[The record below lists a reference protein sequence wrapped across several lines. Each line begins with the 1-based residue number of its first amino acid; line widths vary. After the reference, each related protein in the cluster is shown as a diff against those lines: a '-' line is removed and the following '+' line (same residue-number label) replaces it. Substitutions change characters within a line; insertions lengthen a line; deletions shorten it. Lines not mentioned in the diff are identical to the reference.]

1 MLKKRILASS
11 MASVMALSGVSV
23 AAFADTKDYGEAVT
37 KAELEEYIKSFDKF
51 LETDIEDYGSTQ
63 GEHFQD
69 AIDHAQ
75 MVIDEEDSKA
85 ADYTAAYQMVKAV
98 YEKLEMKSKADL
110 QGLLKEWQSVY
121 DTNNIMNED
130 LQDNI
135 YSEDSYSEFSVAYDD
150 ADRYV
155 DSGDS
160 RIITDAYF
168 DLKEAADNLEKLDS
182 VTKAEFR
189 AALKAYE
196 GLVESERDY
205 ETWRRGKV
213 SVNFTSDSQPDDT
226 ATWKD
231 NRKKLADADYVAY
244 GDLYIILCG
253 ASDVDIAGVK
263 MDNKTTWLPVGSEA
277 TAADFI
283 AKKYKDF
290 DAIKASRETTDPDIV
305 LAYNAA
311 VEAVSVFKSWTED
324 NTKRSTKAGI
334 ATLLKEYHND
344 LLDEFCYDGSTL
356 LIDLIVANINL
367 FTDASFATVA
377 YDPDAKVLKAP
388 KPVFACVKDGFVQD
402 ENDFFET
409 EAAATAALDSSR
421 NEKVQKISANTDILK
436 YVPFDVADVT
446 AAASAIPDETTAQ
459 GAYNTAVTDYNTAA
473 AALKT
478 AVDGILA
485 ESTIN
490 DITVTAGG
498 AGATVADAC
507 VLDATKG
514 TNGVV
519 ATPAFS
525 YDNAGVE
532 VKVAA
537 TSNKYYKLKSA
548 DYTDGGTLAAY
559 TGKLDAVITALATFT
574 TEKGNMEA
582 AKANLDKAQE
592 GADLIVAYG
601 DLETALNN
609 YDTYSA
615 TPFNA
620 VAAEGI
626 MTGGLD
632 TWGNISQYKGSA
644 AEWTLIYRKVLY
656 ALNDIFPEPDDT
668 YTLKQLKTLI
678 DDCYDLADKTGDSSL
693 FAAPHA
699 DLVDIRKEALEWYT
713 AARKTKGYKEGDKI
727 SVPGN
732 KWNNKNATKVY
743 NDLKKKYDALNKWLT
758 DFKYSYGDIQA
769 TIAEV
774 AQAIEDKKI
783 TATDDVKKYLTET
796 AYGLST
802 LEATEIKDSTF
813 VTGGEDINQPFDEER
828 VLDVNNRLKTNN
840 KVMKIK
846 PSDAEKALLKN
857 YENLLK
863 AYDAAK
869 GGSGDV
875 KDFDFD
881 GDGKFSLGDVS
892 AALDAY
898 LADSKDTKYD
908 YDGNGTFELAD
919 VSKML
924 DAYLAL

>member
-23 AAFADTKDYGEAVT
+23 AAFADTKDYGEAVS

-51 LETDIEDYGSTQ
+51 LDTDIEDYGSTQ

-75 MVIDEEDSKA
+75 MVVDDDESKA

-135 YSEDSYSEFSVAYDD
+135 YSEDSYSEFAVAYDD

-155 DSGDS
+155 DSEDS
-160 RIITDAYF
+160 RIITDSYF
-168 DLKEAADNLEKLDS
+168 DLKEAAENLEKLDS

-189 AALKAYE
+189 TALKAYE
-196 GLVESERDY
+196 GLVESERDF

-226 ATWKD
+226 ADWKD

-244 GDLYIILCG
+244 GDLYTILCG
-253 ASDVDIAGVK
+253 ASDVAIAGVK
-263 MDNKTTWLPVGSEA
+263 MDNATTWLPVGSEGNV
-277 TAADFI
+277 ADFI

-305 LAYNAA
+305 LAYTAA
-311 VEAVSVFKSWTED
+311 VEAVSVFKSWQED

-334 ATLLKEYHND
+334 ATLLREYHND

-356 LIDLIVANINL
+356 LIDDIVGEINN
-367 FTDASFATVA
+367 FSDASFAGVA
-377 YDPDAKVLKAP
+377 YDSDAKVLKAP
-388 KPVFACVKDGFVQD
+388 KPIYACVKDGFVTD
-402 ENDFFET
+402 ENDFFEV
-409 EAAATAALDSSR
+409 EADATSALASG
-421 NEKVQKISANTDILK
+421 EKVQKISANTDILK
-436 YVPFDVADVT
+436 YVPFDVSDVT
-446 AAASAIPDETTAQ
+446 TAKGNIPSLSSAQTAYDSAAK
-459 GAYNTAVTDYNTAA
+459 
-473 AALKT
+473 ALKDAMD
-478 AVDGILA
+478 AVPA
-485 ESTIN
+485 ESSIN
-490 DITVTAGG
+490 DLTDTSVTGKG
-498 AGATVADAC
+498 PADGC
-507 VLDATKG
+507 ELDKTKG
-514 TNGVV
+514 DNGV
-519 ATPAFS
+519 
-525 YDNAGVE
+525 

-537 TSNKYYKLKSA
+537 FTYDDSGEVSVAAKNYNYWKTKTGWTSATTLGA
-548 DYTDGGTLAAY
+548 YTTKVDDVITKLAAF
-559 TGKLDAVITALATFT
+559 KTASDNLS
-574 TEKGNMEA
+574 K
-582 AKANLDKAQE
+582 AKEGANLA
-592 GADLIVAYG
+592 VAYA

-620 VAAEGI
+620 SAAETI
-626 MTGGLD
+626 MQGGLD

-656 ALNDIFPEPDDT
+656 ALNDIFPAPDDT
-668 YTLKQLKTLI
+668 YTLKQLKNLI
-678 DDCYDLADKTGDSSL
+678 DDCYDLAEKTGDSSL
-693 FAAPHA
+693 FSYAHA

-727 SVPGN
+727 AVAGN

-743 NDLKKKYDALNKWLT
+743 NDLKKKYDNLNKWLT

-783 TATDDVKKYLTET
+783 TASDDIKKYLKDT

-828 VLDVNNRLKTNN
+828 VLDVNNRLKTNS

-857 YENLLK
+857 YEKLLE
-863 AYDAAK
+863 AYDKALK
-869 GGSGDV
+869 GETGEG
-875 KDFDFD
+875 FDFD
-881 GDGKFSLGDVS
+881 GDGKLSLGDVS
-892 AALDAY
+892 ALLEAY
-898 LADSKDTKYD
+898 LASSSDTAKYD
-908 YDGNGTFELAD
+908 YDGNGKFELDD

-924 DAYLAL
+924 DAYLAV